1 MYEKLTCLDLR
12 IVREPGTKPGHK
24 HAYVDKVPELAERL
38 YSNGFA
44 VDEYEAILREHGIEA
59 SKLSPDVYGDLRID
73 EMDART
79 ALSLLTA
86 LVKKEEGV
94 EGSFLAA
101 CVRSGLIE
109 EIFDRL
115 KTIDWENREIP
126 QWIIEAAD
134 KALTALEAFPR
145 NKEITPYRAIA
156 TYLEYVG
163 KDGKTRV
170 RALSCKDELDIVD
183 VLHWQAKNHGLYLDS
198 SAYNDMDIGLPI
210 NIPFRVCKIEKGSD
224 GPDVLMVFR
233 IDGSQSE
240 SVSLS
245 LMRYTD
251 CLEAVYQPIERKI
264 GSQVV
269 VEPTTQQLKT
279 LEECIRSNRIGCWE
293 ELHSAPVLDGW
304 SWSLTLNSGDRVIE
318 ALGMNACPD
327 GFEAL
332 VDCLAETFGFTD
344 FERMLESIGG

>member
-12 IVREPGTKPGHK
+12 VVREPGTKPGRK

-38 YSNGFA
+38 YSNGYA
-44 VDEYEAILREHGIEA
+44 IDEYEAVLREHGITA
-59 SKLSPDVYGDLRID
+59 SELRPDVYCDLNIE

-86 LVKKEEGV
+86 LVKKEELV
-94 EGSFLAA
+94 ENGFLAA

-109 EIFDRL
+109 EIFGRL

-134 KALTALEAFPR
+134 KALAALETFPR
-145 NKEITPYRAIA
+145 SKETTPYRAIA
-156 TYLEYVG
+156 PYLEYEG
-163 KDGKTRV
+163 KDGKTRA

-183 VLHWQAKNHGLYLDS
+183 ALHRQAKNHGLYLDS
-198 SAYNDMDIGLPI
+198 SAYDDMDIGLPI
-210 NIPFRVCKIEKGSD
+210 SIPFRVCKIKKGQD
-224 GPDVLMVFR
+224 RPDVLMVFR
-233 IDGSQSE
+233 IDGSLLE
-240 SVSLS
+240 SVSFS
-245 LMRYTD
+245 LVRYAD
-251 CLEAVYQPIERKI
+251 CLEAVYQPMERSI

-269 VEPTTQQLKT
+269 IEPTSQQLKV
-279 LEECIRSNRIGCWE
+279 LEECIRSNHIGCWK
-293 ELHSAPVLDGW
+293 ELYSAPVLDGW

-318 ALGMNACPD
+318 ALGMNAFPE

-344 FERMLESIGG
+344 FERMLESIGS